1 MGSPSTQLGGR
12 APLRGNKSKTGNSGK
27 TSKQA
32 SMAAPGKGLLLIVLL
47 GLASPALAGFRCTL
61 GEWACTASCVT
72 LGQTSGL
79 CTDEGECQCSER
91 SISLNNLR
99 ALLPSRCHLGA
110 SFCAATCN
118 SIGQKNGTCVEKDS
132 GETDCQC
139 GGYLSPTEFALCAA
153 ESTCRL
159 DCQRQGFGSGECFGW
174 SCKCQSNKDATLA
187 PEFEDIATNEE

>member
-1 MGSPSTQLGGR
+1 MGVPPHNWVGEHHLEATKARQAIQER
-12 APLRGNKSKTGNSGK
+12 
-27 TSKQA
+27 QA

-47 GLASPALAGFRCTL
+47 GLVSPALSGFRCSL
-61 GEWACTASCVT
+61 GEFACTASCDT

-91 SISLNNLR
+91 SISLDNLK

-110 SFCAATCN
+110 SFCTATCN
-118 SIGQKNGTCVEKDS
+118 SIGRKDGNCVTKES

-139 GGYLSPTEFALCAA
+139 GGYLSPKEFALCAA

-159 DCQRQGFGSGECFGW
+159 DCQRQGFASGDCFGW
-174 SCKCQSNKDATLA
+174 YCKCKSNKESSIPA
-187 PEFEDIATNEE
+187 EFEDIATNEE

>member
-1 MGSPSTQLGGR
+1 MGQPRQFRKDKETWV
-12 APLRGNKSKTGNSGK
+12 
-27 TSKQA
+27 
-32 SMAAPGKGLLLIVLL
+32 AAPGKGLLLIVLL

-91 SISLNNLR
+91 SISLSNLR
-99 ALLPSRCHLGA
+99 ALLSSRCHPGV
-110 SFCAATCN
+110 SFCA
-118 SIGQKNGTCVEKDS
+118 
-132 GETDCQC
+132 
-139 GGYLSPTEFALCAA
+139 
-153 ESTCRL
+153 STCRL

-187 PEFEDIATNEE
+187 